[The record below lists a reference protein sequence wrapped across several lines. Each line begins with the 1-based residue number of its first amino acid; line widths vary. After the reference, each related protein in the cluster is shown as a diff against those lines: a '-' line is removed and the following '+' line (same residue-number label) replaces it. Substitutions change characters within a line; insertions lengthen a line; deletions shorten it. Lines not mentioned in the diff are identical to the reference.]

1 VFGGLE
7 MSNANGNAPQAWLPW
22 IASPLPVAGAVLGV
36 ASVLANAVWNCNTC
50 GWDFDGVPWYQAL
63 LVVGV
68 PFLIAPLGT
77 TLLGLRT
84 LLLRNRGAA
93 IVWGATTVGLAL
105 PWIYF
110 LVRYFVDRSENGGQW
125 P

>member
-1 VFGGLE
+1 
-7 MSNANGNAPQAWLPW
+7 MSSTNGNVPRAWLPS
-22 IASPLPVAGAVLGV
+22 IASPLPIAGAVLGA

-50 GWDFDGVPWYQAL
+50 GWDFDHVPWYQAL

-68 PFLIAPLGT
+68 PFLIAPLTT
-77 TLLGLRT
+77 TLVGVRT
-84 LLLRNRGAA
+84 LLLRTRAAA
-93 IVWGATTVGLAL
+93 IVWGATTLGLAL

-110 LVRYFVDRSENGGQW
+110 FVLHFVDRSKNGGQW